1 MTDNPL
7 IVDESLFSPKMI
19 HQSTRDCVLSCSLM
33 SKLGKRCSYWD
44 NVVRII
50 ILRKKS
56 LLFQQK
62 KRKKKCLPTYSNFE
76 FEKMGTKIFFY
87 HGLNIS
93 FRMNTSFPKNQHKGE
108 TCLWYTTFFW
118 PAPAIP
124 RVFLYFGSYK
134 YEIEFS

>member
-7 IVDESLFSPKMI
+7 IVDESPFSPKMI
-19 HQSTRDCVLSCSLM
+19 HQSTTRDCVLSCSLM

-62 KRKKKCLPTYSNFE
+62 KKKEMPTYLLKF
-76 FEKMGTKIFFY
+76 
-87 HGLNIS
+87 
-93 FRMNTSFPKNQHKGE
+93 
-108 TCLWYTTFFW
+108 
-118 PAPAIP
+118 
-124 RVFLYFGSYK
+124 
-134 YEIEFS
+134 